1 MRNVLI
7 SSETGSVWRIILGHP
22 QLIEFLGVCVLSL
35 AHRSE
40 LRGSDIYLHIVKNS
54 SGNFSL
60 NLARERALGLLLL
73 GIFSVFSDFFRGF
86 CRANHLQGIYSSSGL
101 KYFL

>member
-40 LRGSDIYLHIVKNS
+40 LRGSEIYLHIVKNS

-73 GIFSVFSDFFRGF
+73 GIFSVFS
-86 CRANHLQGIYSSSGL
+86 
-101 KYFL
+101 